1 MHMVPHTQKT
11 HARAHTHTH
20 NMHRGLGNWSMDLG
34 TGENWEG
41 RDTIR
46 TVQEREHEGE
56 RCGLPASLLL
66 HHQPRSTNSSSQP
79 ALSHDSVEWL
89 VAWSQLGLAGAP

>member
-1 MHMVPHTQKT
+1 MCNGSSHTKNT
-11 HARAHTHTH
+11 CTHTHTH
-20 NMHRGLGNWSMDLG
+20 HAQGSGEPDYGPGDRGELGRQRHN
-34 TGENWEG
+34 
-41 RDTIR
+41 R

-89 VAWSQLGLAGAP
+89 VAWSQLDLAGVP